1 LQAGRPGLA
10 KVALAA
16 FFWKIRRGAP
26 IERSPHFSQ
35 REFPMFKALIA
46 FCLSRR
52 PIVVLGLV
60 MFVAAG
66 FIAFKLLNIEAYPN
80 PTPVIL
86 EVTAQAPGLSAE
98 EMERYYTIPMEIGL
112 YTTPGIEVIRST
124 SFYGLSFVRVSF
136 KYGVDYFFAYAQ
148 ASIALQQNVNLP
160 GGLVPSIQENSS
172 TGEIYRYQVVG
183 PPHFGIANLRTV
195 QDWIVARRLLTIP
208 GIAMINS
215 WGGPTK
221 EFQVEVDPHKL
232 EAYSVTVPQILTAL
246 GNANINVGGREIRI
260 GQQSINIRG
269 VGLIDDGGN
278 DDLRQGYKVG
288 DIENVVLAQSNGVP
302 VLVRDVGKVSI
313 GYRPRLGILGRGYRV
328 QNEAVDQDDV
338 VGSIVVMRRTEQTA
352 QMIPLVQAAIEKIN
366 HDGSLPPGVHVAP
379 YYDRS
384 HLIALTTHTVLHN
397 LIFGC
402 LLVFLIQWIFL
413 GDLRS
418 ATIVGLNIPFALFF
432 ATILLVI
439 QGESANLLSV
449 GAVDFGIIVD
459 SAVILVENIF
469 KNFQRDA
476 EERRSLLQRLGEGFW
491 GVDPTRNP
499 ADATPAR
506 GWTDRLR
513 LILISALQV
522 DNAVLFSG
530 LITVAGFVPLFTMQG
545 VEGQIFGPMARTY
558 GYALAGALI
567 STFTITPV
575 ISSMLLPKNVRE
587 VETIIVRF
595 LHRIYNPTLRFALSH
610 RLLVVGLELALSIGT
625 FTLIAPRLGSEFLPH
640 LEEGNFWIRASMPI
654 TLSLQDGE
662 AATKKMREILMRH
675 PEVTTVVSQHGR
687 PDDGSDASPFSNVEL
702 FAPLKPFDEWPKGM
716 TKDILTNQIQ
726 EEFNNEL
733 PGVIFN
739 FSQYIEDNIE
749 EGISGVKG
757 VNSVKIVGPNLQV
770 ITNLAEQIRDQMSQV
785 RGVTDLGIFPVL
797 GQPNLNIKVD
807 RAKAARYG
815 LNSGDVNAVVQATMG
830 GAVATSVLEGDR
842 QFDLVVRY
850 TPEYRDSIDKIRN
863 IKVAYQTASGANAYI
878 PLSELATIT
887 LDTGA
892 AWVYHESMQRF
903 IPVKFSVRGR
913 DLGGT
918 VEEAQERIAKNV
930 KLPSGYHLV
939 WAGEYGDLQ
948 AAKARLYVIVPIS
961 FVLIAGALYGLFNNF
976 LDCILALAGIPDAIV
991 GGILALYISGLH
1003 FSISAAI
1010 GFVSLFGVSVMDG
1023 ILMITFYNHERALGF
1038 SPMESMYRAASTR
1051 MRPLL
1056 MTALSACIGLFPAA
1070 ISTGI
1075 GSQVQRPL
1083 ATVIVGGMLVGP
1095 IMLLIAVPALRL
1107 IFLSHEHHPISAIE
1121 AG

>member
-1 LQAGRPGLA
+1 
-10 KVALAA
+10 
-16 FFWKIRRGAP
+16 
-26 IERSPHFSQ
+26 
-35 REFPMFKALIA
+35 MFKSLIA

-52 PIVVLGLV
+52 AIVVSGLLFFASAGLV
-60 MFVAAG
+60 
-66 FIAFKLLNIEAYPN
+66 AFKMLNIEAYPN

-86 EVTAQAPGLSAE
+86 EITAQAAGLSAE
-98 EMERYYTIPMEIGL
+98 EMERYYTRPTEIGL
-112 YTTPGIEVIRST
+112 YSTPGIDVIRST
-124 SFYGLSFVRVSF
+124 SFYGLSFVRVTF
-136 KYGVDYFFAYAQ
+136 KYGVDYNFAYAQ
-148 ASIALQQNVNLP
+148 ASVAIQQNVNLP
-160 GGLVPSIQENSS
+160 GGLVPTIQANSS

-183 PPHFGIANLRTV
+183 PKHFGITNLRTV
-195 QDWIVARRLLTIP
+195 EDWIVLRRLLTIP
-208 GIAMINS
+208 GIAAVNS

-221 EFQVEVDPHKL
+221 EFQVEVDPHRL
-232 EAYSVTVPQILTAL
+232 EAYSVTVPQISAAL

-278 DDLRQGYKVG
+278 DDLAQGYKVE
-288 DIENVVLAQSNGVP
+288 DIENVVLTQVNGVP
-302 VLVRDVGKVSI
+302 VLIKDIGKVSV
-313 GYRPRLGILGRGYRV
+313 GYRPRLGILGRD
-328 QNEAVDQDDV
+328 QQDDV
-338 VGSIVVMRRTEQTA
+338 VGAIVVMRRTEKTA
-352 QMIPLVQAAIEKIN
+352 DMIPKVEAEIDKLN
-366 HDGSLPPGVHVAP
+366 HDGSLPPGVRVVP
-379 YYDRS
+379 FYDRS
-384 HLIALTTHTVLHN
+384 SLIALTTHTVLHN
-397 LIFGC
+397 LILGC

-413 GDLRS
+413 GNLRS
-418 ATIVGLNIPFALFF
+418 AIIVGLNIPFALFF

-439 QGESANLLSV
+439 LGESANLLSV

-469 KNFQRDA
+469 RNFQRNP
-476 EERRSLLQRLGEGFW
+476 EERQGLFQRLAGGAW
-491 GVDPTRNP
+491 GPDSTR
-499 ADATPAR
+499 TPEHETSAH

-522 DNAVLFSG
+522 DKAVLFSA

-558 GYALAGALI
+558 GYALAGALLA
-567 STFTITPV
+567 TFTVTPV
-575 ISSMLLPKNVRE
+575 LASILLPEHLKE
-587 VETIIVRF
+587 AETIVVRM
-595 LHRIYNPTLRFALSH
+595 LHRVYNPALRFALTH
-610 RLLVVGLELALSIGT
+610 RALVVGIELAFSVGT
-625 FTLIAPRLGSEFLPH
+625 LLLIAPRLGSEFLPH
-640 LEEGNFWIRASMPI
+640 LEEGNFWIRASMPT
-654 TLSLQDGE
+654 TLSLEDGE
-662 AATKKMREILMRH
+662 AATRKMREILLRH
-675 PEVTTVVSQHGR
+675 PEVITVVSQHGR
-687 PDDGSDASPFSNVEL
+687 PDDGSDAAPFSNVEL
-702 FAPLKPFDEWPKGM
+702 FAPLKPFEEWPRGL
-716 TKDILTNQIQ
+716 TKDKLTDQVQ
-726 EEFNNEL
+726 AEFTNEL

-757 VNSVKIVGPNLQV
+757 VNSVKIVGPNLE
-770 ITNLAEQIRDQMSQV
+770 TLTKLAEQVRDQMSQV
-785 RGVTDLGIFPVL
+785 RGIADLGIFPVL

-815 LNSGDVNAVVQATMG
+815 LNSGDVNSVVQAAMG
-830 GAVATSVLEGDR
+830 GAVATSVLEGER

-850 TPEYRDSIDKIRN
+850 TPEYRDSIEKIRN
-863 IKVAYQTASGANAYI
+863 IKVAYQTTSGANAYI

-892 AWVYHESMQRF
+892 AWIYHESVQRF

-918 VEEAQERIAKNV
+918 VEEAQQRIAKNV
-930 KLPSGYHLV
+930 RLPPGYRLI
-939 WAGEYGDLQ
+939 WAGEFGDLQ
-948 AAKARLYVIVPIS
+948 EAKKRLEIIVPIS
-961 FVLIAGALYGLFNNF
+961 LVLIAGALYSLFNN
-976 LDCILALAGIPDAIV
+976 LRDSLLALAGIPDAVV
-991 GGILALYISGLH
+991 GGILALYISGLN

-1023 ILMITFYNHERALGF
+1023 ILMITFYNQERFRGLVPVDAMF
-1038 SPMESMYRAASTR
+1038 RAASTR

-1095 IMLLIAVPALRL
+1095 VMLLLAVPALRM
-1107 IFLSHEHHPISAIE
+1107 IFLGRDNNLPSGESK
-1121 AG
+1121 

>member
-1 LQAGRPGLA
+1 
-10 KVALAA
+10 
-16 FFWKIRRGAP
+16 
-26 IERSPHFSQ
+26 
-35 REFPMFKALIA
+35 MFTSLLA

-52 PIVVLGLV
+52 AIVVLGLLL
-60 MFVAAG
+60 FAG
-66 FIAFKLLNIEAYPN
+66 AGLIAFKALNIEAYPN

-86 EVTAQAPGLSAE
+86 EITAQAPGLSAE
-98 EMERYYTIPMEIGL
+98 EMERYYTRPTEIGL
-112 YTTPGIEVIRST
+112 YTTPGIDIIRST

-136 KYGVDYFFAYAQ
+136 KYGVDYNFAYAQ
-148 ASIALQQNVNLP
+148 ASVAMAQNVSLP
-160 GGLVPSIQENSS
+160 GGLVPTIQANSS

-183 PPHFGIANLRTV
+183 PKHFGATNLRTV

-208 GIAMINS
+208 GIAAVNS

-221 EFQVEVDPHKL
+221 EFLLEVDPHRL
-232 EAYSVTVPQILTAL
+232 EAYSITVPQIVTAL
-246 GNANINVGGREIRI
+246 ANANVNVGGREIRL

-278 DDLRQGYKVG
+278 DELIQGYRVD
-288 DIENVVLAQSNGVP
+288 DIENVVLTQQNGVP
-302 VLVRDVGKVSI
+302 VLVRDVGKVSVSF
-313 GYRPRLGILGRGYRV
+313 RPRLGILGR
-328 QNEAVDQDDV
+328 DKDSDV
-338 VGSIVVMRRTEQTA
+338 VGSIVVMRRTEQTGD
-352 QMIPLVQAAIEKIN
+352 MIPKVEAEIDRIN
-366 HDGSLPPGVHVAP
+366 HDGSLPPGVRVAP

-384 HLIALTTHTVLHN
+384 SLIAITTHTVLHN

-402 LLVFLIQWIFL
+402 VLVFLIQWIFL
-413 GDLRS
+413 GNLRS
-418 ATIVGLNIPFALFF
+418 AVIVGLNIPFALFF
-432 ATILLVI
+432 ATILLVML
-439 QGESANLLSV
+439 GESANLLSV

-459 SAVILVENIF
+459 SAVILVENVF
-469 KNFQRDA
+469 RNLQRTPA
-476 EERRSLLQRLGEGFW
+476 EKQSLLQRLSSGAW
-491 GVDPTRNP
+491 GPDPTRP
-499 ADATPAR
+499 PEAEGTPFL
-506 GWTDRLR
+506 WTDRLQ
-513 LILISALQV
+513 LILISAIQV
-522 DNAVLFSG
+522 DKAVFFSA

-567 STFTITPV
+567 ATFTITPV
-575 ISSMLLPKNVRE
+575 IASMLLPAHLTE
-587 VETIIVRF
+587 VETIVVRI
-595 LHRIYNPTLRFALSH
+595 LHRLYDPALHFSLNN
-610 RLLVVGLELALSIGT
+610 RYLVVGLELAFSIGT
-625 FTLIAPRLGSEFLPH
+625 FMLIAPRLGSEFLPH

-662 AATKKMREILMRH
+662 AASQKMRDILMRH
-675 PEVTTVVSQHGR
+675 PEVLTVVSQHGR

-702 FAPLKPFDEWPKGM
+702 FAPLKPFDEWRSGL
-716 TKDILTNQIQ
+716 TKDKLTEQVQ
-726 EEFNNEL
+726 AEFNSEL

-757 VNSVKIVGPNLQV
+757 VNSVKIIGPNLEEL
-770 ITNLAEQIRDQMSQV
+770 TKLAEKVRDEMIQV
-785 RGVTDLGIFPVL
+785 RGVADLGIFPVL

-815 LNSGDVNAVVQATMG
+815 LNSGDVNTVVQAAMG
-830 GAVATSVLEGDR
+830 GAVATEVLEGER

-850 TPEYRDSIDKIRN
+850 TPGYRQSIDTIRD
-863 IKVAYQTASGANAYI
+863 IKVAYQTPSGGNAYI
-878 PLSELATIT
+878 PLGELAPIT

-892 AWVYHESMQRF
+892 SWIYHESVQRF

-918 VEEAQERIAKNV
+918 VEEAQKRIAKNV
-930 KLPSGYHLV
+930 ALPSGYRLV
-939 WAGEYGDLQ
+939 WAGEFGDLQ
-948 AAKARLYVIVPIS
+948 EAKKRLEIIVPIS
-961 FVLIAGALYGLFNNF
+961 FVLIGGILYSLFNN
-976 LDCILALAGIPDAIV
+976 LRDCLLALAGIPDAIV
-991 GGILALYISGLH
+991 GGILALYITGLN

-1023 ILMITFYNHERALGF
+1023 ILMITFYNQERAHGHL
-1038 SPMESMYRAASTR
+1038 PVDAMYKAASTR

-1056 MTALSACIGLFPAA
+1056 MTALSACIGLLPAA

-1095 IMLLIAVPALRL
+1095 LMLLLAVPALRM
-1107 IFLSHEHHPISAIE
+1107 IFLGDDKHPHAPFEEIE
-1121 AG
+1121 

>member
-1 LQAGRPGLA
+1 M
-10 KVALAA
+10 
-16 FFWKIRRGAP
+16 F
-26 IERSPHFSQ
+26 RS
-35 REFPMFKALIA
+35 LLA

-52 PIVVLGLV
+52 AIVIVSLLLFAGAGLV
-60 MFVAAG
+60 
-66 FIAFKLLNIEAYPN
+66 AFKLLNIEAYPN

-86 EVTAQAPGLSAE
+86 EITAQAPGLSAE

-112 YTTPGIEVIRST
+112 YSTPGIDVIRST

-136 KYGVDYFFAYAQ
+136 KYGVDYFFAYSQTSVAM
-148 ASIALQQNVNLP
+148 QQNVSLP
-160 GGLVPSIQENSS
+160 GNLVPTIQANSS

-208 GIAMINS
+208 GIAAVNS

-221 EFQVEVDPHKL
+221 EFEVEVDPHKL

-246 GNANINVGGREIRI
+246 GNANTNVGGREIRV

-269 VGLIDDGGN
+269 VGLINDGGN
-278 DDLRQGYKVG
+278 DDLTEGYKVG
-288 DIENVVLAQSNGVP
+288 DIENVVLSQQNGVP
-302 VLVRDVGKVSI
+302 ILIKDVGKVSV
-313 GYRPRLGILGRGYRV
+313 GYRPRLGILGRD
-328 QNEAVDQDDV
+328 NQDDV
-338 VGSIVVMRRTEQTA
+338 VGAIVVQRRTEKTA
-352 QMIPLVQAAIEKIN
+352 DMIPKVKEAIAALN
-366 HDGSLPPGVHVAP
+366 RDGSLPPGVRVVP

-384 HLIALTTHTVLHN
+384 SLVAITTHTVVHN
-397 LIFGC
+397 LVYGC

-413 GDLRS
+413 GNLRS
-418 ATIVGLNIPFALFF
+418 AIIVGINIPFALFF

-439 QGESANLLSV
+439 RGESANLLSV

-459 SAVILVENIF
+459 SAVILVENVF
-469 KNFQRDA
+469 RNFQRDP
-476 EERRSLLQRLGEGFW
+476 EERQGLLQRLARGSW
-491 GVDPTRNP
+491 GPDPTTGEHAEAGAMFR
-499 ADATPAR
+499 
-506 GWTDRLR
+506 WTDRLR
-513 LILISALQV
+513 MILVSALQV
-522 DNAVLFSG
+522 DKAVLFSA

-567 STFTITPV
+567 ATFTVTPV
-575 ISSMLLPKNVRE
+575 IASFLIPEHLRE
-587 VETIIVRF
+587 TETIVVRL
-595 LHRIYNPTLRFALSH
+595 LHGIYNPTLRFALKN
-610 RLLVVGLELALSIGT
+610 RFLIVGLELALSLGT
-625 FTLIAPRLGSEFLPH
+625 FFIIAPRLGSEFLPH

-662 AATKKMREILMRH
+662 AATRKMREILLRH
-675 PEVTTVVSQHGR
+675 PEVLTVVSQHGR

-702 FAPLKPFDEWPKGM
+702 FAPLKPFDEWPHGL
-716 TKDILTNQIQ
+716 TKEKLTNQIQ
-726 EEFNNEL
+726 REFQNEL
-733 PGVIFN
+733 PGVVFN

-757 VNSVKIVGPNLQV
+757 VNSVKIVGPNLEELTRLADQV
-770 ITNLAEQIRDQMSQV
+770 REQMSQV

-807 RAKAARYG
+807 REKAARYG
-815 LNSGDVNAVVQATMG
+815 LNSGDVNSVIQAAIG
-830 GAVATSVLEGDR
+830 GAVATSVLEGPR
-842 QFDLVVRY
+842 SFDLVVRY
-850 TPEYRDSIDKIRN
+850 TPDYRNNIDEIRN
-863 IKVAYQTASGANAYI
+863 IKVGYTTASGANAYI
-878 PLSELATIT
+878 PLCELADIS

-892 AWVYHESMQRF
+892 AWIYHESMQRF

-918 VEEAQERIAKNV
+918 VEEAQNRIAKNV
-930 KLPSGYHLV
+930 KLPPGYHLI
-939 WAGEYGDLQ
+939 WAGEFGDLQ
-948 AAKARLYVIVPIS
+948 EAKKRLEVIVPIS
-961 FVLIAGALYGLFNNF
+961 FILIAGALYSLFNNF
-976 LDCILALAGIPDAIV
+976 RDSILALAGIPDAIV
-991 GGILALYISGLH
+991 GGILALYVTHLN

-1023 ILMITFYNHERALGF
+1023 ILMISFYNQERSQGF
-1038 SPMESMYRAASTR
+1038 APAEAMYRAATTR

-1095 IMLLIAVPALRL
+1095 IMLLLAVPALRL
-1107 IFLSHEHHPISAIE
+1107 IFLGGERNPAPEESR
-1121 AG
+1121 

>member
-1 LQAGRPGLA
+1 
-10 KVALAA
+10 
-16 FFWKIRRGAP
+16 
-26 IERSPHFSQ
+26 
-35 REFPMFKALIA
+35 MFKSLIA

-52 PIVVLGLV
+52 AIVIVGLLLFAGAGLV
-60 MFVAAG
+60 
-66 FIAFKLLNIEAYPN
+66 AFERLNIEAYPN

-86 EVTAQAPGLSAE
+86 EITAQAPGLSAE
-98 EMERYYTIPMEIGL
+98 EMERYYTRPIEIGL
-112 YTTPGIEVIRST
+112 YATPGIDVIRST
-124 SFYGLSFVRVSF
+124 SFYGLSFVRVTF
-136 KYGVDYFFAYAQ
+136 KYGVDYYFAYSQ
-148 ASIALQQNVNLP
+148 ASIALQQNVSLP
-160 GGLVPSIQENSS
+160 GGLVPTIQQNSS

-183 PPHFGIANLRTV
+183 PPHFGITNLRTV

-208 GIAMINS
+208 GIAAVNS

-232 EAYSVTVPQILTAL
+232 EAYNVTVPQIINAL

-260 GQQSINIRG
+260 GQQSINVRG

-278 DDLRQGYKVG
+278 DDLTQGYKVD
-288 DIENVVLAQSNGVP
+288 DIENVVLSQENGVP
-302 VLVRDVGKVSI
+302 VLVKDIGKVFVA
-313 GYRPRLGILGRGYRV
+313 YRPRLGILGRD
-328 QNEAVDQDDV
+328 EQDDV
-338 VGSIVVMRRTEQTA
+338 VGAIVVMRRTEKTA
-352 QMIPLVQAAIEKIN
+352 DMIPKVKGAIDSMN
-366 HDGSLPPGVHVAP
+366 HDGSLPPGVHLVS

-384 HLIALTTHTVLHN
+384 KLIAVTTHTVLHN

-418 ATIVGLNIPFALFF
+418 ATIVGVNIPFALLF
-432 ATILLVI
+432 AIILLVI
-439 QGESANLLSV
+439 SGQSANLLSV

-469 KNFQRDA
+469 RNFQA
-476 EERRSLLQRLGEGFW
+476 PPEERQGLLQRLKDGFW
-491 GVDPTRNP
+491 GADPTSAHPHAEPLYR
-499 ADATPAR
+499 
-506 GWTDRLR
+506 WTDRLR
-513 LILISALQV
+513 LILISATQV
-522 DNAVLFSG
+522 DKAVLFSA

-558 GYALAGALI
+558 GFALAGALI
-567 STFTITPV
+567 ATFTISPV
-575 ISSMLLPKNVRE
+575 LASVLLPE
-587 VETIIVRF
+587 HAEETETIIVR
-595 LHRIYNPTLRFALSH
+595 LLRRSYNPALRFALNQRPLTIGVSI
-610 RLLVVGLELALSIGT
+610 GFLALSAFLGM
-625 FTLIAPRLGSEFLPH
+625 RLGSEFLPH

-662 AATKKMREILMRH
+662 AATRKMREILLRH
-675 PEVTTVVSQHGR
+675 PELITVVSQHGR
-687 PDDGSDASPFSNVEL
+687 PDDGSDAAPFSNVEL
-702 FAPLKPFDEWPKGM
+702 FAPLKPFDEWPKGL
-716 TKDILTNQIQ
+716 TKDKLTNEIQ
-726 EEFNNEL
+726 KEFTNEL

-749 EGISGVKG
+749 EAISGVKG
-757 VNSVKIVGPNLQV
+757 VNSVKIVGPNLEML
-770 ITNLAEQIRDQMSQV
+770 TKLAIEVRDQMSEV

-815 LNSGDVNAVVQATMG
+815 LNAGDINSVIQAAMG

-850 TPEYRDSIDKIRN
+850 APEFRNNIEKIAN
-863 IKVAYQTASGANAYI
+863 IMVAYQTSSGANAYI
-878 PLSELATIT
+878 PLKELAKIT

-892 AWVYHESMQRF
+892 AWIYHEGMQRF

-918 VEEAQERIAKNV
+918 VEEAQQRIAANV
-930 KLPSGYHLV
+930 KLPPGYRLI
-939 WAGEYGDLQ
+939 WAGEFGDLQ
-948 AAKARLYVIVPIS
+948 QAKARLEVIVPIS
-961 FVLIAGALYGLFNNF
+961 LVLILGLLYSMFNS
-976 LDCILALAGIPDAIV
+976 LRDSLLALAGIPFAGA
-991 GGILALYISGLH
+991 GGVLALYVSGLN

-1023 ILMITFYNHERALGF
+1023 ILMITYYNHERQLGSGTHTEAMF
-1038 SPMESMYRAASTR
+1038 RAASTR

-1056 MTALSACIGLFPAA
+1056 MTAISACIGLFPAA

-1083 ATVIVGGMLVGP
+1083 ATVIVGGMFIGP
-1095 IMLLIAVPALRL
+1095 VMLLVAVPALRMV
-1107 IFLSHEHHPISAIE
+1107 FLGEENRPIVEGQS
-1121 AG
+1121 G

>member
-1 LQAGRPGLA
+1 
-10 KVALAA
+10 
-16 FFWKIRRGAP
+16 
-26 IERSPHFSQ
+26 
-35 REFPMFKALIA
+35 MFKSLIA

-52 PIVVLGLV
+52 PIVVAGLLL
-60 MFVAAG
+60 FAG
-66 FIAFKLLNIEAYPN
+66 AGLIAFKMLNIEAYPN

-86 EVTAQAPGLSAE
+86 EITAQAPGLSAE
-98 EMERYYTIPMEIGL
+98 EMERYYTRPTEIGL
-112 YTTPGIEVIRST
+112 YTTPGIDVIRST

-136 KYGVDYFFAYAQ
+136 KYGVDYNFAYAQ
-148 ASIALQQNVNLP
+148 ASVAMQQNVNLP
-160 GGLVPSIQENSS
+160 GGLIPNIQANSS

-183 PPHFGIANLRTV
+183 PKHFGVMNLRTV

-208 GIAMINS
+208 GIAAINS

-232 EAYSVTVPQILTAL
+232 EAYSVTVPQILNAL

-260 GQQSINIRG
+260 GQQSVNIRG
-269 VGLIDDGGN
+269 VGLMDDGGN
-278 DDLRQGYKVG
+278 DDLAQGYKVD
-288 DIENVVLAQSNGVP
+288 DIENVVLTQINGVP
-302 VLVRDVGKVSI
+302 VLIKDVGKVSI
-313 GYRPRLGILGRGYRV
+313 GNRPRLGILGR
-328 QNEAVDQDDV
+328 DHQDDV

-352 QMIPLVQAAIEKIN
+352 DMIPKVEAEIDKLN
-366 HDGSLPPGVHVAP
+366 HDGSLPPGVKVVP

-384 HLIALTTHTVLHN
+384 SLIALTTHTVLHN

-402 LLVFLIQWIFL
+402 VLVFLIQWIFL
-413 GDLRS
+413 GNLRS
-418 ATIVGLNIPFALFF
+418 AVIVGLNIPFALFF

-439 QGESANLLSV
+439 LGESANLLSV

-469 KNFQRDA
+469 RNFQRDR
-476 EERRSLLQRLGEGFW
+476 EERAGLLERLAGGAW
-491 GVDPTRNP
+491 GPDPTRIP
-499 ADATPAR
+499 EHETTAT

-522 DNAVLFSG
+522 DKAVLFSA

-567 STFTITPV
+567 ATFTITPV
-575 ISSMLLPKNVRE
+575 IASMLLPERLKE
-587 VETIIVRF
+587 TETIVVRF
-595 LHRIYNPTLRFALSH
+595 LHRIYNPALRFTLNH
-610 RLLVVGLELALSIGT
+610 RALVVGIELALSIGT
-625 FTLIAPRLGSEFLPH
+625 FLLIAPRLGSEFLPH
-640 LEEGNFWIRASMPI
+640 LEEGNFWIRASMPT
-654 TLSLQDGE
+654 TLSLEDGE
-662 AATKKMREILMRH
+662 AAARKMREILLRH
-675 PEVTTVVSQHGR
+675 PEVITVVAQHGR

-702 FAPLKPFDEWPKGM
+702 FAPLKPFDEWPRGL
-716 TKDILTNQIQ
+716 TKEKLTEQVQ
-726 EEFNNEL
+726 TEFNNEL
-733 PGVIFN
+733 PGVVFN

-757 VNSVKIVGPNLQV
+757 VNSVKIVGPNLE
-770 ITNLAEQIRDQMSQV
+770 TLTKLAEQVRDQMS
-785 RGVTDLGIFPVL
+785 GVHGITDLGIFPVL

-815 LNSGDVNAVVQATMG
+815 LNSGDVNTVIQAAMG
-830 GAVATSVLEGDR
+830 GAVATEVLEGER

-850 TPEYRDSIDKIRN
+850 TPAYRDSPDKIRN
-863 IKVAYQTASGANAYI
+863 IKVAYQTSSGANAYI

-892 AWVYHESMQRF
+892 AWIYHESVQRF

-918 VEEAQERIAKNV
+918 VEEAQKRIAQNV
-930 KLPSGYHLV
+930 KLPSGYRLI
-939 WAGEYGDLQ
+939 WAGEFGDLQ
-948 AAKARLYVIVPIS
+948 EAKKRLEIIVPIS
-961 FVLIAGALYGLFNNF
+961 LVLIVGLLYSMFNN
-976 LDCILALAGIPDAIV
+976 LRDCLLALAGIPDAVV
-991 GGILALYISGLH
+991 GGILALYLTGLN

-1023 ILMITFYNHERALGF
+1023 ILMITFYNQERARGLV
-1038 SPMESMYRAASTR
+1038 PVDAMYRAATTR

-1056 MTALSACIGLFPAA
+1056 MTALSACIGLLPAA

-1095 IMLLIAVPALRL
+1095 VMLLLAVPALRM
-1107 IFLSHEHHPISAIE
+1107 IFLGRDNNPASGE
-1121 AG
+1121 AK